1 MSLEMKS
8 VKFTNRKINKKE
20 NRRLVSNYV
29 KNFVTDPKTAKRIL
43 KNMDDLVPYVD
54 YMPIKMSPGFGKQT
68 SKITDKSITEMMI
81 EDSPF
86 KTWADL
92 GEMARPLYDTKEEAL
107 EILIKGS
114 RLFKLTDDNT
124 FMLCG
129 LLEAE
134 KKKQKN
140 KGKALRAVIE
150 SVFDQC
156 CTFCKIDPTRV
167 NPSKRTAKKE
177 NLKMNYN
184 YKDREKVI
192 DSMVEKHR
200 RLVTNRPKDFREWM
214 NSRGLE
220 RLKFFKKN
228 KK

>member
-1 MSLEMKS
+1 MKS
-8 VKFTNRKINKKE
+8 VKFTYKKINKKE

-43 KNMDDLVPYVD
+43 KNMDNLVPYVD
-54 YMPIKMSPGFGKQT
+54 YYPIKILPSAKATNITGKT
-68 SKITDKSITEMMI
+68 LNEMMQ

-107 EILIKGS
+107 EILLKGS

-124 FMLCG
+124 YMLCG

-134 KKKQKN
+134 KKKKQN
-140 KGKALRAVIE
+140 KGKALRAIIE

-177 NLKMNYN
+177 NLKMNSSYR
-184 YKDREKVI
+184 DREQVI

-200 RLVTNRPKDFREWM
+200 RLVIKRPKDFRDWM

-220 RLKFFKKN
+220 RIKFYKKN

>member
-8 VKFTNRKINKKE
+8 VKFTYKKINKKE
-20 NRRLVSNYV
+20 NRKFVSNYV
-29 KNFVTDPKTAKRIL
+29 KNYITDPKEAKRIL
-43 KNMDDLVPYVD
+43 KNMDNLVPYVD
-54 YMPIKMSPGFGKQT
+54 YYPIKILPSAKATNITGKT
-68 SKITDKSITEMMI
+68 LEEMMI

-86 KTWADL
+86 KTWDDL

-107 EILIKGS
+107 EILLKGS

-124 FMLCG
+124 YMLCG

-134 KKKQKN
+134 KKKKQN
-140 KGKALRAVIE
+140 KGKALRAIIE

-177 NLKMNYN
+177 NLKMNSSYR
-184 YKDREKVI
+184 DREQVI

-200 RLVTNRPKDFREWM
+200 RLIIKRPKDFRDWM

-220 RLKFFKKN
+220 RIKFYKKN

>member
-8 VKFTNRKINKKE
+8 VKFTYKKINKKE
-20 NRRLVSNYV
+20 NRKFVSNYV
-29 KNFVTDPKTAKRIL
+29 KNYITDPKEAKRIL
-43 KNMDDLVPYVD
+43 KNMDNLVPYVD
-54 YMPIKMSPGFGKQT
+54 YYPIKILPGAKATNITGKT
-68 SKITDKSITEMMI
+68 LNEMMQ

-107 EILIKGS
+107 EILVKGS

-124 FMLCG
+124 YMLCA

-134 KKKQKN
+134 KKKKQN
-140 KGKALRAVIE
+140 KGKALRAIIE

-177 NLKMNYN
+177 NLKMNSSYR
-184 YKDREKVI
+184 DREQVI

-200 RLVTNRPKDFREWM
+200 RLVIKRPKDFRDWM

-220 RLKFFKKN
+220 RIKFYKKN

>member
-8 VKFTNRKINKKE
+8 VKFTYKKINKKE
-20 NRRLVSNYV
+20 NRKFVSNYV
-29 KNFVTDPKTAKRIL
+29 KNYITDPKEAKRIL
-43 KNMDDLVPYVD
+43 KNMDNLVPYVD
-54 YMPIKMSPGFGKQT
+54 YYPIKILPGAKATNITGKT
-68 SKITDKSITEMMI
+68 LNEMMQ

-107 EILIKGS
+107 EILLKGS

-124 FMLCG
+124 YMLCG

-134 KKKQKN
+134 KKKKKN
-140 KGKALRAVIE
+140 KGKALRAIIE

-177 NLKMNYN
+177 NLKMNSSYR
-184 YKDREKVI
+184 DREQVI

-200 RLVTNRPKDFREWM
+200 RLVIKRPKDFRDWM

-220 RLKFFKKN
+220 RIKFYKKN

>member
-1 MSLEMKS
+1 MKS
-8 VKFTNRKINKKE
+8 VKFTYKKINKKE
-20 NRRLVSNYV
+20 NRKFVSNYV
-29 KNFVTDPKTAKRIL
+29 KNYITDPKEAKRIL
-43 KNMDDLVPYVD
+43 KNMDNLVPYVD
-54 YMPIKMSPGFGKQT
+54 YYPIKILPGAKATNITGKT
-68 SKITDKSITEMMI
+68 LNEMMQ

-107 EILIKGS
+107 EILVKGS

-124 FMLCG
+124 YMLCA

-134 KKKQKN
+134 KKKKQN
-140 KGKALRAVIE
+140 KGKALRAIIE

-177 NLKMNYN
+177 NLKMNSSYR
-184 YKDREKVI
+184 DREQVI

-200 RLVTNRPKDFREWM
+200 RLVIKRPKDFRDWM

-220 RLKFFKKN
+220 RIKFYKKN

>member
-1 MSLEMKS
+1 MKS
-8 VKFTNRKINKKE
+8 VKFTYKKINKKE

-29 KNFVTDPKTAKRIL
+29 KNYITDPKEAKRIL
-43 KNMDDLVPYVD
+43 KNMDNLVPYVD
-54 YMPIKMSPGFGKQT
+54 YYPIKILPSAKATNITGKT
-68 SKITDKSITEMMI
+68 LNEMMQ

-107 EILIKGS
+107 EILLKGS

-124 FMLCG
+124 YMLCG

-134 KKKQKN
+134 KKKKQN
-140 KGKALRAVIE
+140 KGKALRAIIE

-177 NLKMNYN
+177 NLKMNSSYR
-184 YKDREKVI
+184 DREQVI

-200 RLVTNRPKDFREWM
+200 RLVIKRPKDFRDWM

-220 RLKFFKKN
+220 RIKFYKKN

>member
-8 VKFTNRKINKKE
+8 VKFTYKKINKKE

-43 KNMDDLVPYVD
+43 KNMGDLVPYVD
-54 YMPIKMSPGFGKQT
+54 YMPIKMSSGKQT

-124 FMLCG
+124 FMLCA

-134 KKKQKN
+134 AKKKKN
-140 KGKALRAVIE
+140 KDLKFQAVVE
-150 SVFDQC
+150 TVFDQC
-156 CTFCKIDPTRV
+156 CTFIKIDPTRV
-167 NPSKRTAKKE
+167 NPSKSKARRD
-177 NLKMNYN
+177 NVRMNPN
-184 YKDREKVI
+184 YLNRQTIVNRIIEKY
-192 DSMVEKHR
+192 R
-200 RLVTNRPKDFREWM
+200 RLVKKKPKEFREWKL
-214 NSRGLE
+214 SHGQD
-220 RLKFFKKN
+220 RLKFN
-228 KK
+228 KKKKK

>member
-1 MSLEMKS
+1 MKS
-8 VKFTNRKINKKE
+8 VKFTNKKINKKE

-54 YMPIKMSPGFGKQT
+54 YMPIKMSSGKQT

-124 FMLCG
+124 FMLCA

-134 KKKQKN
+134 AKKKKN
-140 KGKALRAVIE
+140 KDLKFQAVVE
-150 SVFDQC
+150 TVFDQC
-156 CTFCKIDPTRV
+156 CTFIKIDPTRV

-177 NLKMNYN
+177 NLKMNYS

-192 DSMVEKHR
+192 DSIVEKHR
-200 RLVTNRPKDFREWM
+200 RLVMNRPKDFRDWM

-220 RLKFFKKN
+220 RIKFYKKN